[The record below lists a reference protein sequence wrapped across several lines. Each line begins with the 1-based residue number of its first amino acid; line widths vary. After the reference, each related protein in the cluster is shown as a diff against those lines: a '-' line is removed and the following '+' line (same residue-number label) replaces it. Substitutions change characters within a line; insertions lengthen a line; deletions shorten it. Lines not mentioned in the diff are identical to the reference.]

1 MQTGRILR
9 RVPSPAAATTASLF
23 PRTPRVDAMLFEGD
37 GTTKHTRRALYRN
50 IVSPM
55 SAGELA
61 HLGRS
66 VQAGG
71 LHSFDGSIDYVGSL
85 NDWNTPLLVVA
96 GRADRIAP
104 PDRVVAWVDAT
115 HGPDTTWWVA
125 GTARAYPH
133 EFGHLDLILAD
144 TVSSTLHADVVD
156 WLAARAW

>member
-1 MQTGRILR
+1 
-9 RVPSPAAATTASLF
+9 
-23 PRTPRVDAMLFEGD
+23 MLFEGD